1 MSLSYDDVGKC
12 YWKPPHFE
20 WSQNDDFDAVI
31 FAQVELFLE
40 DAMNPKF
47 QL

>member
-1 MSLSYDDVGKC
+1 MMWENVTENLHTLMI
-12 YWKPPHFE
+12 PRMMILIP
-20 WSQNDDFDAVI
+20 VI